1 VTDERAPVVRSPFDT
16 SVAHAARVYDYWLGG
31 TDHFAADRMAA
42 EAVMAVNPGVV
53 PTVRSN
59 RAFMA
64 RVVRYLAGPVG
75 IRQFLDLGTGLP
87 AANNVHA
94 VAQATAEDCRVV
106 YVDYDPIV
114 LAHARALLTGVP
126 GSVSYVLAD
135 IREPDAILAEAV
147 KTLDFERPVAV
158 LLLMTL
164 QFITDAE
171 RPDRLVRDLVDAV
184 PSGSYLAVSHPA
196 SDGGALAKV
205 ASQATARYN
214 ELVATPMTRRSR
226 EQVARFFD
234 GLEIIEP
241 GLVAMSEWRPD
252 PGEPPPSV
260 LSPAHCAVARK
271 P

>member
-1 VTDERAPVVRSPFDT
+1 VTDERAPPVRSPFDT

-31 TDHFAADRMAA
+31 TDHFAADRRAA
-42 EAVMAVNPGVV
+42 ETVMAVNPGVV
-53 PTVRSN
+53 PAVRSN

-87 AANNVHA
+87 AMNNVHE

-106 YVDYDPIV
+106 YVDRDPIV

-126 GSVSYVLAD
+126 GTVSYVLGD

-171 RPDRLVRDLVDAV
+171 RPDRLVRVLVDAV

-226 EQVARFFD
+226 EQLARFFD

-252 PGEPPPSV
+252 PGEPPPSM